1 MHTTLSPSPDLQH
14 APRGLNARTWLLPA
28 AVFGLALAGYL
39 RGIAPGLLWGD
50 SAEMQILAAIGG
62 VAHPTGYPLF
72 TLVGRL
78 FTTFGGGELAFR
90 ANLLSATFAAATL
103 ALLVAFL
110 RRRGVGGI
118 PACAAALVWGTSFTF
133 WSTAQRAEVY
143 SLAAFVALGALWL
156 TLAALESGGRARRL
170 GAGFLLGL
178 TLAGHMAFAPVVAV
192 AGLTLAWR
200 VPRRGAAWLGD
211 EFALL
216 GAFLLGGAP
225 FLYLVWADTTGHGL
239 SYLRLMELAQWPVS
253 PVPAGFR
260 TPFARL
266 AWLITSRNEYPAM
279 PFHFYPRLVAKN
291 LSDTA
296 FLLGLFEIGPV
307 AFPLAV
313 WGAWRRHAT
322 HARETRF
329 LVALAA
335 ASVVFSVLFSGYA
348 ILSVFLI
355 PCYLVTAV
363 FAGHGLDALRR
374 TLARGRLARA
384 AAALVVALPV
394 GGALLA
400 QGARLASRDHPLGP
414 LHSHVME
421 EDDLPER
428 HLLPSMAGYDEPRRF
443 VESAAR
449 SLPDSALVVCEWREF
464 MALLYLQRV
473 EHRRTDLTL
482 QPSGYPVLLQKVGDW
497 QSRHSLAARPV
508 VVVSPLALMAPH
520 LTTADTLRLATGQ
533 PVVVTRTPL
542 VLHPPAEALEKAAV
556 PHGHGAR

>member
-1 MHTTLSPSPDLQH
+1 MHTTVSQFPLQH
-14 APRGLNARTWLLPA
+14 AESRGLRGSRWLLPA
-28 AVFGLALAGYL
+28 GVFALALAGYL

-50 SAEMQILAAIGG
+50 SAEMQILAVIGG

-90 ANLLSATFAAATL
+90 ANLLSAVFAAATL
-103 ALLVAFL
+103 GLLVAFL
-110 RRRGVGGI
+110 LRRGVSGTA
-118 PACAAALVWGTSFTF
+118 ACAAALVWGTTFTF

-156 TLAALESGGRARRL
+156 TLSALASGGRARRL

-200 VPRRGAAWLGD
+200 VPRRGAAWWAD

-216 GAFLLGGAP
+216 GAFLLGGSP
-225 FLYLVWADTTGHGL
+225 YLYLVWADTTGHGL
-239 SYLRLMELAQWPVS
+239 SYLRLVDLAQWPVT

-260 TPFARL
+260 TPFARI
-266 AWLITSRNEYPAM
+266 AWLLTSRNEYPAM
-279 PFHFYPRLVAKN
+279 AFHLYPRLLAKN
-291 LSDTA
+291 ISDTT
-296 FLLGLFEIGPV
+296 FLLGLFEFGPV

-313 WGAWRRHAT
+313 WGAWRLHAT
-322 HARETRF
+322 RARETRF

-335 ASVVFSVLFSGYA
+335 ASVLFSVLFSGYK

-363 FAGHGLDALRR
+363 FTGHGLHELGRSLRR
-374 TLARGRLARA
+374 GRYARWAP
-384 AAALVVALPV
+384 ALVLALPV
-394 GGALLA
+394 AGALLA
-400 QGARLASRDHPLGP
+400 HSARLATHDHPLGP

-428 HLLPSMAGYDEPRRF
+428 HLFPSMAGYDEPRRF

-449 SLPDSALVVCEWREF
+449 ELPDSALVICEWREF
-464 MALLYLQRV
+464 MALLYLQHV
-473 EHRRTDLTL
+473 EHRRGDLTVH
-482 QPSGYPVLLQKVGDW
+482 PSGYPILLQKVGDW
-497 QSRHSLAARPV
+497 QSRYSLAARPV
-508 VVVSPLALMAPH
+508 VVVSPLDLMAPH
-520 LTTADTLRLATGQ
+520 LTSADTLALATGQ
-533 PVVVTRTPL
+533 RVVVTRTPL
-542 VLHPPAEALEKAAV
+542 VLHPPPPVLK
-556 PHGHGAR
+556 R